1 MSNALLNIFIRV
13 ISRRLDA
20 GEDFDEIITSY
31 PKLSEEDIAII
42 KERLGVKYNLP
53 E

>member
-1 MSNALLNIFIRV
+1 MINALLNIFIRV

-42 KERLGVKYNLP
+42 KERLGI
-53 E
+53 

>member
-1 MSNALLNIFIRV
+1 MITALLNIFIRV

-20 GEDFDEIITSY
+20 GEDFDEIIASY

-42 KERLGVKYNLP
+42 KERLGI

>member
-1 MSNALLNIFIRV
+1 MINALINIFIRV

-20 GEDFDEIITSY
+20 GEDFDEIIISY

-42 KERLGVKYNLP
+42 KERLGI
-53 E
+53 

>member
-20 GEDFDEIITSY
+20 GEDFNEIITSY
-31 PKLSEEDIAII
+31 PKLSEEDIAMI
-42 KERLGVKYNLP
+42 KEKLNVENNLS